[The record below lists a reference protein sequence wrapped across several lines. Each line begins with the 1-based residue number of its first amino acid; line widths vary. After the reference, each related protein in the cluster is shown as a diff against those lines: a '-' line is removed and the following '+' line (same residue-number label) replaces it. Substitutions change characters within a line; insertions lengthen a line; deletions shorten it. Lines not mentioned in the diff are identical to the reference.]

1 MIIPESFALLVTPE
15 FNSKRLS
22 VTTELV
28 ALSVVVVPLTV
39 RFPPIVTV
47 VPSSVITLS
56 VTVLESLHFVTYVA
70 VPDPSTNEDPQTRE
84 SISSVTIEEPL

>member
-1 MIIPESFALLVTPE
+1 MNNALFPVDPLSIMIPESFPLLVTPE

-47 VPSSVITLS
+47 EPSSVITLS
-56 VTVLESLHFVTYVA
+56 VTVLESLHFVIVFL
-70 VPDPSTNEDPQTRE
+70 V
-84 SISSVTIEEPL
+84 LL